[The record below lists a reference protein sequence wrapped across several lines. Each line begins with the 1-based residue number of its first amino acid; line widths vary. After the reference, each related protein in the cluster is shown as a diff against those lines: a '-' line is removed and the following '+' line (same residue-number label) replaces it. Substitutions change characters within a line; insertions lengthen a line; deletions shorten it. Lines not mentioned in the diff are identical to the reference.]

1 MATIGQTI
9 GHSER
14 LQTYTER
21 LLSLQL
27 ANGSWPYRA
36 DGETGLA
43 ETTCYAMLALRAAGV
58 PNPRQTDSLD
68 WLQSLQRKNGGFA
81 PQAGVE
87 ISNWSTSLVLLAF
100 LHCGR
105 EDATRPA
112 IDWLLGLEGNETGWL
127 TKATRKVLNIPP
139 PYPQNHAGWPW
150 VAGTVSWLIP
160 TALATL
166 ALQHALAKRADPK
179 ISFRVQEGISMLKE
193 RRCQDGGWNHGATIA
208 LDVPAPSYP
217 ETTGIALLGLQ
228 AVPGAD
234 LPGANELAVSMLG
247 GTHIA
252 TIVSW
257 LQLALQARS
266 VVFPMGEEEAIQCR
280 NTLDFALRTLALS
293 AIAGNNIFRV

>member
-1 MATIGQTI
+1 MATIG
-9 GHSER
+9 HAER
-14 LQTYTER
+14 LQTYTDR

-27 ANGSWPYRA
+27 SNGSWPYRSG
-36 DGETGLA
+36 GETGLA
-43 ETTCYAMLALRAAGV
+43 ETTCYSMLALRAAGV
-58 PNPRQTDSLD
+58 QIPRQSASLD
-68 WLQSLQRKNGGFA
+68 WLQTLQRKNGGFA

-87 ISNWSTSLVLLAF
+87 IANWTTSLVLLTF

-105 EDATRPA
+105 EDATRPG
-112 IDWLLGLEGNETGWL
+112 IEWLLGLEGNETGWL
-127 TKATRKVLNIPP
+127 TKATRKVLNIPA

-150 VAGTVSWLIP
+150 IAGTVSWLIP

-179 ISFRVQEGISMLKE
+179 IAYRVQEGISMLKE

-217 ETTGIALLGLQ
+217 ETTGIALLSLQ
-228 AVPGAD
+228 SVPAAD

-247 GTHIA
+247 ETHIA
-252 TIVSW
+252 TILSW
-257 LQLALQARS
+257 LQLALHARG
-266 VVFPMGEEEAIQCR
+266 VEFLLGEEKEIQCR

-293 AIAGNNIFRV
+293 AVAGNNIFKV